1 MNVSRFIALFCDC
14 FSLFEGP
21 SFFISKLSRSN
32 RSYCLF
38 GLIYEMQKFS
48 TEIKSVLR
56 RVLQALK
63 YWLVL
68 YHRLLQHCYNVWKC
82 TVLQVNIKRIIN

>member
-68 YHRLLQHCYNVWKC
+68 YQVIVTLLQCVEMHSLTSQY
-82 TVLQVNIKRIIN
+82 QEDH